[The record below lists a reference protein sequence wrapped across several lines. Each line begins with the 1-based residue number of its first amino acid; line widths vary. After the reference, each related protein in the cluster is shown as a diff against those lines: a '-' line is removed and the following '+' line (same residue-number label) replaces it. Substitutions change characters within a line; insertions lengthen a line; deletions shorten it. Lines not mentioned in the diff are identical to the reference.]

1 MLQDY
6 WRNAIAANTFSR
18 FSWTRGL
25 MRLFAQ
31 WQLANCTSV
40 VVEIPAGF
48 ILEDC
53 KRVGPALVLPPF
65 TPVELFKATKVCAS
79 YLPALRLRADYIA
92 GRGGSSLTV
101 RGVHLGVPFILKF
114 DINDSNNASEEWD
127 RLASLDV
134 VRAGS
139 GGMLPIPSYYGL
151 FESSIGQFSLL
162 SDNGIDL
169 AQHRADC
176 AVVR

>member
-1 MLQDY
+1 
-6 WRNAIAANTFSR
+6 
-18 FSWTRGL
+18 

-53 KRVGPALVLPPF
+53 KRIGPALVLPPF